1 MSPSNRAFGVRKTE
15 THMST
20 HTFIQ
25 LNQTRILNIDG
36 CLTDQANVTV
46 KREDGGLEFYYFENG
61 ELVGSKTKVQGW

>member
-1 MSPSNRAFGVRKTE
+1 
-15 THMST
+15 MST
-20 HTFIQ
+20 YTFIR

-46 KREDGGLEFYYFENG
+46 KREDGKLEFYYFEDG

>member
-20 HTFIQ
+20 HTFIR

-46 KREDGGLEFYYFENG
+46 KREDGKLEFYYFENG
-61 ELVGSKTKVQGW
+61 ELVGSKTNDPKW

>member
-20 HTFIQ
+20 YTFIQ

-46 KREDGGLEFYYFENG
+46 KREDGKLEFYYFENG
-61 ELVGSKTKVQGW
+61 KLVSSKTNDPKW

>member
-1 MSPSNRAFGVRKTE
+1 
-15 THMST
+15 MST

-46 KREDGGLEFYYFENG
+46 KREDGKLEFYYFENG
-61 ELVGSKTKVQGW
+61 KLVSSKTNDPKW